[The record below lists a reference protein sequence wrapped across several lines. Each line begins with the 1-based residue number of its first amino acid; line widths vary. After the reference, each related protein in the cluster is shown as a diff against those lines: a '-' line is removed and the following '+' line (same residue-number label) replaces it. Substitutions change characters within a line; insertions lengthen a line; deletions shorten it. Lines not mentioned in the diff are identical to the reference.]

1 MKKIG
6 STTLLIFATLSGLLL
21 FPSEVKADRI
31 RYCYR
36 VPRYYVEKDAANHR
50 EAYDDGYK
58 EGRRDARRGIAYE
71 ERSAGGEFSR
81 GYRHGYYGRRYR
93 GQRRQVADRRNYY
106 NTRECR
112 TYNYDDKENM
122 KDVLGRILQQ
132 FERDL
137 RSDMNW
143 DNNRQRFEERRY
155 EDQRFE
161 ERSRDRNFQIDRY
174 PR

>member
-6 STTLLIFATLSGLLL
+6 STTLLMFATLSGLLL
-21 FPSEVKADRI
+21 FPSEVKADEL
-31 RYCYR
+31 RYCYS
-36 VPRYYVEKDAANHR
+36 VPRYYVEQDAANHR
-50 EAYDDGYK
+50 EAYDDGYQ

-71 ERSAGGEFSR
+71 ERTAGGEFGR

-93 GQRRQVADRRNYY
+93 GQRRQVPDRRKYY

-112 TYNYDDKENM
+112 TYNYNEKENM

-137 RSDMNW
+137 RWDMNW
-143 DNNRQRFEERRY
+143 NNNPQRY
-155 EDQRFE
+155 EESYE
-161 ERSRDRNFQIDRY
+161 ERSRDRNSQIYRY

>member
-6 STTLLIFATLSGLLL
+6 STTVLIFATLSGLLL

-50 EAYDDGYK
+50 EAYDDGYQ
-58 EGRRDARRGIAYE
+58 EGRRDARRGIAYQ

-93 GQRRQVADRRNYY
+93 GQRRRVPDRRNYY

-143 DNNRQRFEERRY
+143 DNNRQRY
-155 EDQRFE
+155 EDQRYE
-161 ERSRDRNFQIDRY
+161 ERSRDRNSQIYRY
-174 PR
+174 SR